1 MASIG
6 AVTNGVAIEFA
17 DGVNNDVEPALIE
30 ALGQIVRP
38 GIPHIHL
45 VHTLYVSSANDSHE
59 APSRHVQRKAVD
71 ISRINGKL
79 IGVHYGTDVEVT
91 AVVERI
97 QRDFELVPGRREN
110 FGPYMKHKSGRP
122 HQVSGHSDHIHL
134 SID

>member
-71 ISRINGKL
+71 ISRINGKQHFIGIDMFRQGKLNNKSIYIFIL
-79 IGVHYGTDVEVT
+79 I
-91 AVVERI
+91 
-97 QRDFELVPGRREN
+97 
-110 FGPYMKHKSGRP
+110 
-122 HQVSGHSDHIHL
+122 
-134 SID
+134 